1 MSKVPIIIT
10 GFMGSGKTTVA
21 QALARILDCPS
32 IDLDQ
37 LITERAGRT
46 PKEIIEQD
54 GQSGF
59 REIETR
65 LLRQVLGQGSAR
77 VIALGGGAWTMQ
89 TNRDLI
95 AEHNGFAIWLDAP
108 FALCWQR
115 ITTAGQKRPL
125 AGSEEQARKLYE
137 ERRPVYELAT
147 LRVTVAG
154 REVYE
159 SALAI
164 ARRLAGDGITDG
176 PLHLDGPGN
185 QRRSITPRSPAR

>member
-21 QALARILDCPS
+21 QALARSLDCRS

-54 GQSGF
+54 GESGF

-65 LLRQVLGQGSAR
+65 LLREALEQGAAR
-77 VIALGGGAWTMQ
+77 VIALGGGAWIIQ

-95 AEHNGFAIWLDAP
+95 AAHNGFAAWLDAP
-108 FALCWQR
+108 FELCWQR
-115 ITTAGQKRPL
+115 ITAAGRKRPL
-125 AGSEEQARKLYE
+125 ARSEEQARKLYE

-147 LRVTVAG
+147 LRVAVAG
-154 REVYE
+154 KGVDE

-164 ARRLAGDGITDG
+164 ARRLAGERITDG
-176 PLHLDGPGN
+176 PLD
-185 QRRSITPRSPAR
+185 